1 MDKSESIL
9 GTEYYTRV
17 RKWKRLEY
25 FREYMDITRGGG
37 GVFKG
42 NGYGNKESEVFQG
55 LFEYYTMVGE
65 WISQ

>member
-42 NGYGNKESEVFQG
+42 NGYGNKLVWSILG
-55 LFEYYTMVGE
+55 T
-65 WISQ
+65 I